1 MTTAEVPI
9 AATEAIAQDPALLH
23 NLLLFSR
30 ILHTLGLEVNSGR
43 MIEVQAAFAHISI
56 GNRGDFYHTLRTF
69 LVKRKQDLPL
79 FDEAFKLFW
88 RTRFEGDTLLDLDT
102 LLGLHDEKPAQDR
115 LVIPPQPAAD
125 SDGELPP
132 EGEDDDLQEVVE
144 LTLTYSEREALRHK
158 DFAEL
163 TPQEFAAIKRMM
175 DELVWELGRRRTRR
189 YVAGRAG
196 LLDTRRSLRQN
207 LRYGSEL
214 LTWAYRT
221 PKIKMRPLV
230 VLADISGSMQQYT
243 RPLLHF
249 LYALKHGLQQRVE
262 VFVFATRLSYITRQ
276 LRHKEIDTALQEV
289 TSTVQ
294 DWSGGTRIGES
305 VKAFNYQ
312 WARRVLHGG
321 PVVLLIS
328 DGWDRGNPALLRHE
342 MARLQRMCHRL
353 IWLNPLLGSEQFQP
367 LTRGMQAAIS
377 YIDDFL
383 PVHNLAS
390 LEELAQHL
398 RNFEEKRR
406 PGGAARLQGAPRT
419 GDTPRTKGAAFIGGK
434 GKRWRKS

>member
-1 MTTAEVPI
+1 MGGTGMAGEESTTGAP
-9 AATEAIAQDPALLH
+9 PGALLH

-30 ILHTLGLEVNSGR
+30 ILHALGLEVNSGR
-43 MIEVQAAFAHISI
+43 MIEIQEAFAHISI
-56 GNRGDFYHTLRTF
+56 GNRSDFYHTLRTF

-79 FDEAFKLFW
+79 FDEAFNLFW
-88 RTRFEGDTLLDLDT
+88 RTRFAGDTLLDLDT
-102 LLGLHDEKPAQDR
+102 LLALADEQPQER
-115 LVIPPQPAAD
+115 LVIPPQPA
-125 SDGELPP
+125 SDDEATALP
-132 EGEDDDLQEVVE
+132 EDDDDLQEIIE

-175 DELVWELGRRRTRR
+175 AELVWELGQRRTRR

-196 LLDTRRSLRQN
+196 LLDTRRSFRQN
-207 LRYGSEL
+207 LRFGSEL

-221 PKIKMRPLV
+221 PKIKVRPLI
-230 VLADISGSMQQYT
+230 VLADISGSMQQYS

-276 LRHKEIDTALQEV
+276 LRHKDVDAALKEV
-289 TSTVQ
+289 TASVQ
-294 DWSGGTRIGES
+294 DWSGGTRIGEA
-305 VKAFNYQ
+305 VKSFNYK

-328 DGWDRGNPALLRHE
+328 DGWDRGDPLLLRHE
-342 MARLQRMCHRL
+342 MARLHRMCHRL
-353 IWLNPLLGSEQFQP
+353 IWLNPLLGSEQYQP

-377 YIDDFL
+377 HIDDFL

-390 LEELAQHL
+390 LEELALHL
-398 RNFEEKRR
+398 RHFEEKRLSGASAHWQSATR
-406 PGGAARLQGAPRT
+406 TGAATRRS
-419 GDTPRTKGAAFIGGK
+419 GAAFIGGK